1 MKAFN
6 FIAAVAVGALLL
18 ASCTPSIKK
27 TSKVSLP
34 APQVD
39 SASYAMGVWVGN
51 MIKSEDFG
59 DLNYSKVYAGLA
71 DCMNDKVKPE
81 QAQAIMGV
89 IQKYLQERSVKVGE
103 FNKAEGSKFLAENA
117 KKQGIVTLPDSLQYQ
132 IVEAGTG
139 VKPTPRDTVEV
150 AYVGTSL
157 EGKVFDSTGVQKPA
171 KFPLD
176 RVIKGWSE
184 GIQQCA
190 EGGKIKIWIPSEL
203 GYGQRGPAGANAVIA
218 FDVTLLKVYPF
229 DSVAAAAAAAAV
241 PTGKPAAGRPVVRK

>member
-6 FIAAVAVGALLL
+6 FIAAVAAGALLL

-27 TSKVSLP
+27 TSKVNLP
-34 APQVD
+34 QPQVD
-39 SASYAMGVWVGN
+39 SVSYAMGVWYGN

-59 DLNYSKVYAGLA
+59 DLNYTKVNQGLA
-71 DCMNDKVKPE
+71 DCLNDKIKPE
-81 QAQAIMGV
+81 EVQEVMGL
-89 IQKYLQERSVKVGE
+89 IQKYLQARSVKVGE

-117 KKQGIVTLPDSLQYQ
+117 KKQDIVTLPDSLEYQ
-132 IVEAGTG
+132 VITAGTG
-139 VKPTPRDTVEV
+139 VKPGPQDTVEV
-150 AYVGTSL
+150 AYIGTSL
-157 EGKVFDSTGVQKPA
+157 DGKVFDSTGVQKPA

-190 EGGKIKIWIPSEL
+190 EGGKIKLWIPSEL

-218 FDVTLLKVYPF
+218 FEVNLLKVYPF
-229 DSVAAAAAAAAV
+229 DSVAAAAAAAPV
-241 PTGKPAAGRPVVRK
+241 PVGKPASGKPVVRK